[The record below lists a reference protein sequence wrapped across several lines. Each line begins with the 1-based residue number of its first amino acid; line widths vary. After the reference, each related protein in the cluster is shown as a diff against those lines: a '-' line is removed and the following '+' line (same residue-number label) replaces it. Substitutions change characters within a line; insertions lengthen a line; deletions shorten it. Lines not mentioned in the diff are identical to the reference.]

1 MFLISN
7 IVGSIFWGIIVSLI
21 ITIVVFIICL
31 LINNK
36 TLQSPITL
44 LVLGGIFVY
53 NAFFATLIAGAYY
66 ARNYVDNVCAFM
78 EELTETGKS
87 MIATTADFNELRDQ
101 IADEFPAARPL
112 LKMIDANEVVAQF
125 KAGKLVAEYI
135 SEKINDK
142 IDDYVHDCLMWMGFG
157 TLIGTILAAAVVRKG
172 GHQSYAADIS
182 NYGFDNDTTSAGY
195 Y

>member
-7 IVGSIFWGIIVSLI
+7 IVCSLFWGSIVALI
-21 ITIVVFIICL
+21 ITVVVFIICL

-66 ARNYVDNVCAFM
+66 ARDYVDNVCQFM
-78 EELTETGKS
+78 EELTDTGKS
-87 MIATTADFNELRDQ
+87 MVTTAADFNELRDQ
-101 IADEFPAARPL
+101 IAEEYPAAKPL
-112 LKMIDANEVVAQF
+112 LMLIDANEVVAQF
-125 KAGKLVAEYI
+125 KAGKLVAEFI
-135 SEKINDK
+135 SEKINDT
-142 IDDYVHDCLMWMGFG
+142 IDNYVHDCLMWMGVG
-157 TLIGTILAAAVVRKG
+157 TLIGAIMAAAVVRKG
-172 GHQSYAADIS
+172 SHSSYGADIS
-182 NYGFDNDTTSAGY
+182 TYGFDNDTTTAGY

>member
-7 IVGSIFWGIIVSLI
+7 IVGSLFWGSIVALI
-21 ITIVVFIICL
+21 ITVVVFIICL

-66 ARNYVDNVCAFM
+66 ARDYVDNVCQFM
-78 EELTETGKS
+78 EELTDTGKS
-87 MIATTADFNELRDQ
+87 MVTTAADFNELRDQ
-101 IADEFPAARPL
+101 IAEEYPAAKPL
-112 LKMIDANEVVAQF
+112 LMLIDANEVVAQF
-125 KAGKLVAEYI
+125 KAGKLVAEFI
-135 SEKINDK
+135 SEKINDT
-142 IDDYVHDCLMWMGFG
+142 IDNYVHDCLMWMGVG
-157 TLIGTILAAAVVRKG
+157 TLIGAIMAAAVVRKG
-172 GHQSYAADIS
+172 SHSSYGADIS
-182 NYGFDNDTTSAGY
+182 TYGFDNDTTTAGY

>member
-7 IVGSIFWGIIVSLI
+7 IVGSLFWGIIVALI
-21 ITIVVFIICL
+21 ITVVVFIICL

-36 TLQSPITL
+36 TLQSPIAL

-66 ARNYVDNVCAFM
+66 ARDYVDNVCSFM

-87 MIATTADFNELRDQ
+87 MITTAADFNELRDQ
-101 IADEFPAARPL
+101 IAEEYPAAKPL
-112 LKMIDANEVVAQF
+112 LMLIDANEVVAQF
-125 KAGKLVAEYI
+125 KAGKLVAEFI
-135 SEKINDK
+135 SEKINDT
-142 IDDYVHDCLMWMGFG
+142 IDDYVHDCLMWMGVG
-157 TLIGTILAAAVVRKG
+157 TLIGAIMAAAVVRKG
-172 GHQSYAADIS
+172 GRQSNSVDIS
-182 NYGFDNDTTSAGY
+182 TYGFDNDTSTASY